1 MGTELFSIAKGLTR
15 GYPTFIVF
23 ASLLYS
29 VLYADTTSFFFGIYL
44 FLSDELNHLTKEY
57 IAKPIFGNKK
67 LPILGYGKRP
77 YPNAISSMFP
87 PDTPSRS
94 YGMPSGHAQ
103 IASVFSS
110 YWSFKIWEDEER
122 DENMK
127 LVSITLLIGLALLVM
142 YSRVY
147 WMKCHTV
154 QQVVLGGAI
163 GTALGYAFYAYKDL
177 FMNKEIKKE

>member
-1 MGTELFSIAKGLTR
+1 MGSELFSIAKGLTR
-15 GYPTFIVF
+15 GFNAFIVS
-23 ASLLYS
+23 ASLLFS
-29 VLYADTTSFFFGIYL
+29 VLYSDKTNFFFSIYL
-44 FLSDELNHLTKEY
+44 FLTDEINHLIKEY

-77 YPNAISSMFP
+77 SPNAVSSMFQ
-87 PDTPSRS
+87 PDTPSKS

-103 IASVFSS
+103 MASVFSS

-154 QQVVLGGAI
+154 QQVVIGGMI

-177 FMNKEIKKE
+177 LMNKEIEK

>member
-1 MGTELFSIAKGLTR
+1 MTTEAFSIVNGLMR

-29 VLYADTTSFFFGIYL
+29 VLYADTTNFFFAIYL
-44 FLSDELNHLTKEY
+44 FCTDDLNHLTKEY

-67 LPILGYGKRP
+67 LPVFGYGKRP

-87 PDTPSRS
+87 PDTPSKS

-103 IASVFSS
+103 IAGVFSS

-122 DENMK
+122 EENMK
-127 LVSITLLIGLALLVM
+127 LLSIGFLIGLVLLVM

-147 WMKCHTV
+147 WMKCHTL
-154 QQVVLGGAI
+154 QQVTLGGVIGTVLG
-163 GTALGYAFYAYKDL
+163 YVFYI
-177 FMNKEIKKE
+177 FM